1 MAQKY
6 NLTGQK
12 VGKLLIGEL
21 VPVEKRPTKNHGNY
35 WYCKCDC
42 GNEVMVPTSYL
53 SGNGNYTIE
62 KRKHFYKR
70 LM

>member
-21 VPVEKRPTKNHGNY
+21 VPVEKRPTKNH
-35 WYCKCDC
+35 
-42 GNEVMVPTSYL
+42 
-53 SGNGNYTIE
+53 
-62 KRKHFYKR
+62 
-70 LM
+70 